1 VDSGDDRAGD
11 ASLCDGDPVGVF
23 VSAQED
29 REAMAGLSE
38 EEIMVSSSKRKM
50 MFDVVVVDPNF
61 PVNDGWY
68 KFPISVTSGMQ
79 IGMDGK
85 YVVVGE
91 TMVIR
96 NRRHFLSLWEMWGR
110 PA

>member
-1 VDSGDDRAGD
+1 MVKSGRK
-11 ASLCDGDPVGVF
+11 VN
-23 VSAQED
+23 
-29 REAMAGLSE
+29 
-38 EEIMVSSSKRKM
+38 MVRRTQ
-50 MFDVVVVDPNF
+50 FDVVVVDPNY

-68 KFPISVTSGMQ
+68 KLPLAVTAGMQ

-96 NRRHFLSLWEMWGR
+96 NRRHFLRLWEMWG
-110 PA
+110 AEEKK